1 MRIQNPGGFCI
12 MIKNTESLS
21 MAEASEY
28 IKKLESESEVVGFIK
43 KFTKITP
50 KEAKEIRKK
59 INELGLMKIR
69 EENISKIIDILPED
83 AQDLNKIFADISLD
97 EDETNKIL
105 DTIKQYK

>member
-1 MRIQNPGGFCI
+1 

-28 IKKLESESEVVGFIK
+28 IKKIESESEVIGFIK
-43 KFTKITP
+43 KFTAITP

-59 INELGLMKIR
+59 ITEFGLMKIR
-69 EENISKIIDILPED
+69 EEHISKIIDILPED
-83 AQDLNKIFADISLD
+83 SSDLNKIFVDMSLD

>member
-1 MRIQNPGGFCI
+1 

-28 IKKLESESEVVGFIK
+28 IKKAENESDVIGFIK

-83 AQDLNKIFADISLD
+83 SQDINKIFADMSLD

>member
-1 MRIQNPGGFCI
+1 

>member
-1 MRIQNPGGFCI
+1 

-28 IKKLESESEVVGFIK
+28 IKKLESESEVIGFIK

-50 KEAKEIRKK
+50 KEAKEMRKK
-59 INELGLMKIR
+59 ITELNLMKIR
-69 EENISKIIDILPED
+69 EEHISKIIDILPED
-83 AQDLNKIFADISLD
+83 AQDLNKIFVDMSLD

-105 DTIKQYK
+105 DIIKQYK